1 MLQSRAVS
9 RKPLVAPSFLFQ
21 VIGQATFILYFSLI
35 LLALFVVSCGGQR
48 QEEASDAAVAELSF
62 PGAPVILISIDT
74 LRSDHL
80 PVYGYRGVETPN
92 IDGLRGE
99 SVLFLRAYSH
109 SPLTLPSHV
118 SIFTGVL
125 PANHGVRN
133 NLGFTFDSAQHA
145 TIPSLLEAHGYT
157 TGAAV
162 SAYVLRAAT
171 GLGAAFNF
179 YDDAISLRG
188 LASTGSMQRSGAVT
202 AEVAQRWIGEHAE
215 RPFCFFLHLFEPHSP
230 YEPPEPFRNRYPLAY
245 DGEIAAA
252 DAIVGDFVEFLK
264 RVGVFDRSIIVLLS
278 DHGEGLDDHGE
289 EEHGIFLY
297 REAIQV
303 PLIIKLPGGR
313 LAGSTVDRPA
323 QLIDLL
329 PTLAGLT
336 GFTTPPDLAGR
347 SLFGGP
353 DDERGPPDIVSE
365 TMYPRIH
372 FGWSEVWSL
381 IDGRYH
387 LLSAPGSELYD
398 LIDDPE
404 EQHDLIESLPGE
416 GARLSALLGS
426 HKRDMEGTLR
436 IDGEEAER
444 LRALGYIGAPAAL
457 SDGPL
462 PNPKDRIESL
472 RLLGA
477 ATHLAAVGR
486 IDEAVTQLRAMLE
499 VNPGFTDG
507 WLQLAQV
514 CQRGGRLEEAI
525 TAYEKTINVAPM
537 FAADASASLATIYL
551 QLNRIDEAEGW
562 ARRSI
567 DSGAASGH
575 LLLGRILLAR
585 RDASA
590 AETEARVA
598 MDDSLFR
605 FAGAVLLAEALVAQD
620 RLEEALQVVVAVI
633 DDLQLA
639 RLDPVERLHM
649 VHGDILGRLERYDE
663 AETAFL
669 AEIDSFPS
677 NQLAYTN
684 LAVVYYVQGKVE
696 PARSTLERMVQAN
709 PHPISLLLAA
719 RTSRQLGDSEA
730 AAVWQQ
736 RIDAQR

>member
-1 MLQSRAVS
+1 
-9 RKPLVAPSFLFQ
+9 
-21 VIGQATFILYFSLI
+21 
-35 LLALFVVSCGGQR
+35 
-48 QEEASDAAVAELSF
+48 
-62 PGAPVILISIDT
+62 
-74 LRSDHL
+74 
-80 PVYGYRGVETPN
+80 
-92 IDGLRGE
+92 
-99 SVLFLRAYSH
+99 
-109 SPLTLPSHV
+109 
-118 SIFTGVL
+118 
-125 PANHGVRN
+125 
-133 NLGFTFDSAQHA
+133 
-145 TIPSLLEAHGYT
+145 LEAGGYA

-162 SAYVLRAAT
+162 SAYVLRAGT

-188 LASTGSMQRSGAVT
+188 LASTGSMQRSGAVS
-202 AEVAQRWIGEHAE
+202 AEVGERWIGEHAE
-215 RPFCFFLHLFEPHSP
+215 RPFFFFLHLFEPHSP
-230 YEPPEPFRNRYPLAY
+230 YEPPEPYRNRYPLAY

-264 RVGVFDRSIIVLLS
+264 RVGVYDQSILVLLS

-303 PLIIKLPGGR
+303 PLIIKLPWGE
-313 LAGSTVDRPA
+313 LAGSTVDRPV

-329 PTLAGLT
+329 PTLTRLT
-336 GFTTPPDLAGR
+336 GVTTPPDLSGR
-347 SLFGGP
+347 SLFRGP
-353 DDERGPPDIVSE
+353 DDERGPPGIVSE

-372 FGWSEVWSL
+372 FGWSDVWSMV
-381 IDGRYH
+381 DGRYH
-387 LLSAPGSELYD
+387 LISAPGPELYD

-404 EQHDLIESLPGE
+404 ERNDLIEALPGE

-444 LRALGYIGAPAAL
+444 LRALGYIGAPAAP

-472 RLLGA
+472 RLLGDA
-477 ATHLAAVGR
+477 NQLAAVGR
-486 IDEAVTQLRAMLE
+486 IDEAVTQLRALLE
-499 VNPGFTDG
+499 ANPGFTDG
-507 WLQLAQV
+507 WLQLARV

-525 TAYEKTINVAPM
+525 TAYERTITLAPM
-537 FAADASASLATIYL
+537 FAADASASLATIFL
-551 QLNRIDEAEGW
+551 QLNRIDEAEVS
-562 ARRSI
+562 ARRCI
-567 DSGAASGH
+567 DGGSAGGH
-575 LLLGRILLAR
+575 LLLGRILLSR

-590 AETEARVA
+590 AEAEARLA
-598 MDDSLFR
+598 MDDSLYR
-605 FAGAVLLAEALVAQD
+605 FAGAVLLAEALVAQN
-620 RLEEALQVVVAVI
+620 RLEEALLVVVAVI
-633 DDLQLA
+633 GDLRLA

-663 AETAFL
+663 AEEAFL
-669 AEIDSFPS
+669 AEIASFPS

-684 LAVVYYVQGKVE
+684 LAVVYYVQGKVDH
-696 PARSTLERMVQAN
+696 ARSTLERMVQSN

-736 RIDAQR
+736 RIDAQH